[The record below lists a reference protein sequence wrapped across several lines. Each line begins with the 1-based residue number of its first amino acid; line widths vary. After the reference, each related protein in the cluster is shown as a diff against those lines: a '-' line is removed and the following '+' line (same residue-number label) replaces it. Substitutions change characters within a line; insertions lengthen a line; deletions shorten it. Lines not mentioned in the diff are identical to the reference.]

1 MQEDARSVD
10 QKLRASF
17 IAFRRDLDANLSQ
30 HKEWVD
36 ERCETALKSADAI
49 LEGAVNKVKSEA
61 AEHFQTASRQQDQQ
75 DSRIAE
81 LERRVGLMD
90 GQVSDHGF
98 RIANLDQRMSG
109 NKGVSG
115 LVKRWPVVTSQIL
128 AGIVNALIL
137 LNPSTW
143 AVLPEPW
150 PVVIPLILQVVAAVI
165 GGQFTESKA
174 EIEAQRQDGQL
185 VRVLPPPI
193 GPLSVQEAQRIARAE
208 LQRNS
213 GLEHQRPNIPPQPNT
228 WTSFET
234 GRDRDPRA

>member
-1 MQEDARSVD
+1 MQEDARSAD
-10 QKLRASF
+10 QKLSELA
-17 IAFRRDLDANLSQ
+17 IALKREFNSELARQ
-30 HKEWVD
+30 EEWVD
-36 ERCETALKSADAI
+36 ERCKTALESAEAR
-49 LEGAVNKVKSEA
+49 VEA
-61 AEHFQTASRQQDQQ
+61 AVRKTDAWAEEFSTAWGRQQAQQ
-75 DSRIAE
+75 DTRIAAM
-81 LERRVGLMD
+81 ERSVALMD
-90 GQVSDHGF
+90 GRVSDYGF
-98 RIANLDQRMSG
+98 RIASLDQRMSG

-128 AGIVNALIL
+128 AGVVNVLIL

-185 VRVLPPPI
+185 VRVLPSPIPPM
-193 GPLSVQEAQRIARAE
+193 SVLEAQRIARAE
-208 LQRNS
+208 QQGAS
-213 GLEHQRPNIPPQPNT
+213 GLEYQRPNIPPRPNT